1 MSAQKELVSKS
12 VKEVEEVVEL
22 FYQQKL
28 QEALAKFEPVL
39 GEMMTAIDTIFTY
52 RAEHEGFELDDAKLT
67 NTLKEAMAALQM
79 VIWYFLQIF
88 YNMII
93 LNICRRFWITWS
105 KGSILPG
112 KGLKEWAV

>member
-39 GEMMTAIDTIFTY
+39 GE
-52 RAEHEGFELDDAKLT
+52 
-67 NTLKEAMAALQM
+67 
-79 VIWYFLQIF
+79 
-88 YNMII
+88 
-93 LNICRRFWITWS
+93 
-105 KGSILPG
+105 
-112 KGLKEWAV
+112 

>member
-52 RAEHEGFELDDAKLT
+52 RAEPSSNT
-67 NTLKEAMAALQM
+67 NST
-79 VIWYFLQIF
+79 
-88 YNMII
+88 II
-93 LNICRRFWITWS
+93 CGIANNS
-105 KGSILPG
+105 KFGNTASW
-112 KGLKEWAV
+112 KCA

>member
-52 RAEHEGFELDDAKLT
+52 RAEHDGFEIDDVKLT
-67 NTLKEAMAALQM
+67 NTLKEAMAALQDGDM
-79 VIWYFLQIF
+79 VLLADILQYDYIE
-88 YNMII
+88 YMREILDNM
-93 LNICRRFWITWS
+93 
-105 KGSILPG
+105 
-112 KGLKEWAV
+112 E